1 MAYRQQASRHSPAQL
16 TTLDGA
22 RRVTSPRV
30 AHFSGRLARWS
41 AAPIK
46 IFPNTRIRR
55 AALARLVVSAAVEH
69 HLVGVGVGVGVV
81 VGHRQRQGVVI
92 DLPGTKL
99 QIAKLSPSS
108 TGCTD
113 GGWCTRPVIG
123 SKSATLN
130 VYG

>member
-1 MAYRQQASRHSPAQL
+1 VAYRQQTSRHSPAQL

-55 AALARLVVSAAVEH
+55 AALARLVVAAAVEH
-69 HLVGVGVGVGVV
+69 HLVGVGVGVV
-81 VGHRQRQGVVI
+81 VGHRERQGVVI

-113 GGWCTRPVIG
+113 GGWCTG
-123 SKSATLN
+123 L
-130 VYG
+130 